1 MARNHQGQKW
11 GKRRHWDA
19 ILNFIGDGRVAMN
32 VKVLSTSGARFEG
45 VWSYMGMRMI
55 TERIICFAALVAMLS
70 GCNGIDNPEG
80 DLKGIKLEDWPRTD
94 CSTST
99 KPARDLVAYKLL
111 GVPYKWEED
120 WLSGRVYVINP
131 DLYSE
136 KAPFSL
142 NDYQR
147 KNLCSGTHDAYMNL
161 LEGKTDV
168 IIASR
173 DISRNEKISSEEL
186 GVELETAPLAIDA
199 LVFIVNPK
207 NPVKNLTADQVRKIY
222 TGEITNWKEVGGVD
236 HTITPYIRNADSG
249 SQEKM
254 ETLVMDGL
262 KMIEGTEGTYMY
274 EIIGS
279 QMASPYL
286 QLEVDEYGI
295 GYTPFFYCT
304 AMVRDLMRVDMLSID
319 GVMPSKETLRN
330 NKYPFVSSIYAGVRK
345 TEDHDSMAYKLYQF
359 LFTKK
364 GADMIDESGYIA
376 IRK

>member
-1 MARNHQGQKW
+1 
-11 GKRRHWDA
+11 
-19 ILNFIGDGRVAMN
+19 
-32 VKVLSTSGARFEG
+32 
-45 VWSYMGMRMI
+45 MRMI
-55 TERIICFAALVAMLS
+55 IKRIISFAVFVAMMS
-70 GCNGIDNPEG
+70 GCNDIGNPEG
-80 DLKGIKLEDWPRTD
+80 DLKDIKLEDWPLTD

-99 KPARDLVAYKLL
+99 MPARDLVAYKLL

-120 WLSGRVYVINP
+120 WMGSPTYIIQPDFSGTKT
-131 DLYSE
+131 S
-136 KAPFSL
+136 FSYR
-142 NDYQR
+142 DYLD
-147 KNLCSGTHDAYMNL
+147 KNLCSGTHGAYMNL
-161 LEGKTDV
+161 IEGKTDV

-173 DISRNEKISSEEL
+173 DISRNEKASAAEL
-186 GVELETAPLAIDA
+186 GVELETSPLAIDA
-199 LVFIVNPK
+199 LVFIVNPN
-207 NPVKNLTADQVRKIY
+207 NPVKNLTSDQVRKIY

-236 HTITPYIRNADSG
+236 HAITPYIRNADSG

-262 KMIEGTEGTYMY
+262 KMIDGTEGTYMY

-286 QLEVDEYGI
+286 QLENDEYGI

-319 GVMPSKETLRN
+319 GVMPSKESLRAD
-330 NKYPFVSSIYAGVRK
+330 KYPFVSSIYAGIRK
-345 TEDHDSMAYKLYQF
+345 TEDHESMAYKLYQF

>member
-1 MARNHQGQKW
+1 M
-11 GKRRHWDA
+11 
-19 ILNFIGDGRVAMN
+19 
-32 VKVLSTSGARFEG
+32 STLDARFEG
-45 VWSYMGMRMI
+45 VQSYIGMRMNSK
-55 TERIICFAALVAMLS
+55 RIMCIATLVAMLC
-70 GCNGIDNPEG
+70 GCNGIGNPEG
-80 DLKGIKLEDWPRTD
+80 DLKDIKLEDWPLTD

-99 KPARDLVAYKLL
+99 KPVRDLVAYKLL
-111 GVPYKWEED
+111 GVPYKWEQD
-120 WLSGRVYVINP
+120 WLGGRVYVINP

-142 NDYQR
+142 NDYQS
-147 KNLCSGTHDAYMNL
+147 KNLCSGTHGAYMNL
-161 LEGKTDV
+161 IEGKSDV

-173 DISRNEKISSEEL
+173 DISRNEMASAAEL
-186 GVELETAPLAIDA
+186 GVELETSPLAIDA
-199 LVFIVNPK
+199 LVFIVNPQ

-236 HTITPYIRNADSG
+236 HAITPYIRNADSG

-254 ETLVMDGL
+254 ETQVMDGL
-262 KMIEGTEGTYMY
+262 KMIDGAEGTYMH

-286 QLEVDEYGI
+286 QIEADEYGI

-319 GVMPSKETLRN
+319 GVAPGKESLRN
-330 NKYPFVSSIYAGVRK
+330 NKYPFVSSIYAAFRK
-345 TEDHDSMAYKLYQF
+345 TEDHESMAYQLYQF

>member
-1 MARNHQGQKW
+1 
-11 GKRRHWDA
+11 
-19 ILNFIGDGRVAMN
+19 
-32 VKVLSTSGARFEG
+32 
-45 VWSYMGMRMI
+45 MRMI
-55 TERIICFAALVAMLS
+55 IKRIISFAVFVAMMS
-70 GCNGIDNPEG
+70 GCNGIGNPEG
-80 DLKGIKLEDWPRTD
+80 DLKDIKLEDWPLTD

-99 KPARDLVAYKLL
+99 MPARDLVAYKLL

-120 WLSGRVYVINP
+120 WMGSPTYIIQPDFSGTKT
-131 DLYSE
+131 S
-136 KAPFSL
+136 FSYR
-142 NDYQR
+142 DYLD
-147 KNLCSGTHDAYMNL
+147 KNLCSGTHGAYMNL
-161 LEGKTDV
+161 IEGKTDV

-173 DISRNEKISSEEL
+173 DISRNEKASAAEL
-186 GVELETAPLAIDA
+186 GVELETSPLAIDA

-207 NPVKNLTADQVRKIY
+207 NPVKNLTSDQVRKIY

-236 HTITPYIRNADSG
+236 HAITPYIRNADSG

-254 ETLVMDGL
+254 ETLVMNGL
-262 KMIEGTEGTYMY
+262 TMIDGTYMY

-286 QLEVDEYGI
+286 QLENDEYGI

-319 GVMPSKETLRN
+319 GVMPSKESLRAD
-330 NKYPFVSSIYAGVRK
+330 KYPFVSSIYAGIRK
-345 TEDHDSMAYKLYQF
+345 TEDHESMAYKLYQF

>member
-1 MARNHQGQKW
+1 MRTLS
-11 GKRRHWDA
+11 KR
-19 ILNFIGDGRVAMN
+19 IVGI
-32 VKVLSTSGARFEG
+32 
-45 VWSYMGMRMI
+45 
-55 TERIICFAALVAMLS
+55 ALLIAGLC
-70 GCNGIDNPEG
+70 GCNGIDSPEY
-80 DLKGIKLEDWPRTD
+80 DLKDIKLEEWPLTD

-99 KPARDLVAYKLL
+99 RPVRDLFAYKLL
-111 GVPYKWEED
+111 GIPYQWEED
-120 WLSGRVYVINP
+120 WMGSPTYIITP
-131 DLYSE
+131 KFQE
-136 KAPFSL
+136 KETSFSY
-142 NDYQR
+142 NDYLAR
-147 KNLCSGTHDAYMNL
+147 NLCSGTHDAYMNL
-161 LEGKTDV
+161 IEGKTDV

-173 DISRNEKISSEEL
+173 DISRNEKAACAEL
-186 GVELETAPLAIDA
+186 GVELKTAPLAIDA

-207 NPVKNLTADQVRKIY
+207 NPVKNLTSDQVRKIY

-236 HTITPYIRNADSG
+236 HAITPYIRNADSG

-254 ETLVMDGL
+254 ETLVMNGL
-262 KMIEGTEGTYMY
+262 TMIDGTEETYMF

-286 QLEVDEYGI
+286 QLENDEYGI

-330 NKYPFVSSIYAGVRK
+330 NKYPFVSSIYAAVRY
-345 TEDHDSMAYKLYQF
+345 TEDHESMAYKLYQF

>member
-1 MARNHQGQKW
+1 
-11 GKRRHWDA
+11 
-19 ILNFIGDGRVAMN
+19 
-32 VKVLSTSGARFEG
+32 
-45 VWSYMGMRMI
+45 
-55 TERIICFAALVAMLS
+55 MLI
-70 GCNGIDNPEG
+70 GCNGIGNPEG
-80 DLKGIKLEDWPRTD
+80 DLKDIKLEEWPLTD

-99 KPARDLVAYKLL
+99 RPVRDLVAYKLL
-111 GVPYKWEED
+111 GVPYKWEVD
-120 WLSGRVYVINP
+120 WMSPTTYIIAPDFSGTKT
-131 DLYSE
+131 S
-136 KAPFSL
+136 FSYR
-142 NDYQR
+142 DYLD
-147 KNLCSGTHDAYMNL
+147 KNLCNGTHGAYMNL
-161 LEGKTDV
+161 IEGKTDV

-173 DISRNEKISSEEL
+173 DISRNEKASAAEL

-207 NPVKNLTADQVRKIY
+207 NPVKNLTSDQVRKIY
-222 TGEITNWKEVGGVD
+222 TGEITNWMEVGGVD
-236 HTITPYIRNADSG
+236 HAITPYIRNADSG

-262 KMIEGTEGTYMY
+262 KMIDGAEGTYMH

-286 QLEVDEYGI
+286 QIEADEYGI

-330 NKYPFVSSIYAGVRK
+330 NKYPFVSSIYAAVRK
-345 TEDHDSMAYKLYQF
+345 TEDHESIAYKLYQF
-359 LFTKK
+359 LFTKQ

-376 IRK
+376 IR

>member
-1 MARNHQGQKW
+1 MRTLS
-11 GKRRHWDA
+11 KR
-19 ILNFIGDGRVAMN
+19 IVGI
-32 VKVLSTSGARFEG
+32 
-45 VWSYMGMRMI
+45 
-55 TERIICFAALVAMLS
+55 ALLIAGLC
-70 GCNGIDNPEG
+70 GCNGIDSPEY
-80 DLKGIKLEDWPRTD
+80 DLKDIKLEEWPLTD

-99 KPARDLVAYKLL
+99 RPVRDLVAYKLL
-111 GVPYKWEED
+111 GIPYQWEED
-120 WLSGRVYVINP
+120 WMGSPTYIITP
-131 DLYSE
+131 KFHEIETS
-136 KAPFSL
+136 FSY
-142 NDYQR
+142 NDYLNR
-147 KNLCSGTHDAYMNL
+147 NLCSGTHDAYMNL
-161 LEGKTDV
+161 IGGKTDV

-173 DISRNEKISSEEL
+173 DISRNEKAASAEL
-186 GVELETAPLAIDA
+186 GVELKTAPLAIDA

-207 NPVKNLTADQVRKIY
+207 NPVKNLRTDQVRRIY

-236 HTITPYIRNADSG
+236 HAITPYIRNADSG

-262 KMIEGTEGTYMY
+262 KMIDGTYMY

-286 QLEVDEYGI
+286 QLENDEYGI

-319 GVMPSKETLRN
+319 GVMPSKESLRS
-330 NKYPFVSSIYAGVRK
+330 NKYPFVSSIYAAVRY
-345 TEDHDSMAYKLYQF
+345 TEDHESMAYKLYQF

>member
-1 MARNHQGQKW
+1 M
-11 GKRRHWDA
+11 GKQLTFVCGLTLLFVLLFSA
-19 ILNFIGDGRVAMN
+19 CG
-32 VKVLSTSGARFEG
+32 KVDDPAS
-45 VWSYMGMRMI
+45 
-55 TERIICFAALVAMLS
+55 
-70 GCNGIDNPEG
+70 
-80 DLKGIKLEDWPRTD
+80 DLKDVKLEDWPQTD

-111 GVPYKWEED
+111 GVPYKWEQD
-120 WLSGRVYVINP
+120 WLGGRVYIINP
-131 DLYSE
+131 DLSSE

-142 NDYQR
+142 NDYEA
-147 KNLCSGTHDAYMNL
+147 KNLCSGTHGAYMNL
-161 LEGKTDV
+161 IEGKTDV

-173 DISRNEKISSEEL
+173 DISRNETASAAEL
-186 GVELETAPLAIDA
+186 GVVLETAPLAIDA

-207 NPVKNLTADQVRKIY
+207 NPVKNLTSDQVRKIY

-236 HTITPYIRNADSG
+236 HAITPYIRNADSG

-262 KMIEGTEGTYMY
+262 TMIDGTYMY

-286 QLEVDEYGI
+286 QIEGDEYGI

-304 AMVRDLMRVDMLSID
+304 AMVRDLMMVDMLSID
-319 GVMPSKETLRN
+319 GVPPSKESLRN
-330 NKYPFVSSIYAGVRK
+330 NKYPFVSSIYAAVRK
-345 TEDHDSMAYKLYQF
+345 TEDHDSMAYKLYRF

>member
-1 MARNHQGQKW
+1 
-11 GKRRHWDA
+11 
-19 ILNFIGDGRVAMN
+19 
-32 VKVLSTSGARFEG
+32 
-45 VWSYMGMRMI
+45 MRMNSK
-55 TERIICFAALVAMLS
+55 RLICFAAFVAMLI

-80 DLKGIKLEDWPRTD
+80 DLKDVKLEDWPQTD

-99 KPARDLVAYKLL
+99 RPVRDLVAYKLL
-111 GVPYKWEED
+111 GIPYQWEED
-120 WLSGRVYVINP
+120 WMGSPTYIITP
-131 DLYSE
+131 KFHE
-136 KAPFSL
+136 KETSFSY
-142 NDYQR
+142 NDYLAR
-147 KNLCSGTHDAYMNL
+147 NLCSGTHGAYMNL
-161 LEGKTDV
+161 IEGKSDV

-173 DISRNEKISSEEL
+173 DISRNETASAAEL

-207 NPVKNLTADQVRKIY
+207 NPVKNLTSDQVRKIY

-236 HTITPYIRNADSG
+236 HAITPYIRNADSG

-254 ETLVMDGL
+254 ETLVMNGL
-262 KMIEGTEGTYMY
+262 KMIDGTEETYMY

-286 QLEVDEYGI
+286 QLENDEYGI

-319 GVMPSKETLRN
+319 GVAPGKESLRN
-330 NKYPFVSSIYAGVRK
+330 NKYPFVSSIYAAVRK
-345 TEDHDSMAYKLYQF
+345 TEDHESMAFKLYQF
-359 LFTKK
+359 LFSKK

-376 IRK
+376 IRH

>member
-1 MARNHQGQKW
+1 
-11 GKRRHWDA
+11 
-19 ILNFIGDGRVAMN
+19 
-32 VKVLSTSGARFEG
+32 
-45 VWSYMGMRMI
+45 MRK
-55 TERIICFAALVAMLS
+55 IICLAVLLALSACGKVNA
-70 GCNGIDNPEG
+70 PTA
-80 DLKGIKLEDWPRTD
+80 DLKDIKLEDWPLTD

-99 KPARDLVAYKLL
+99 RPVRDLVAYKLL
-111 GVPYKWEED
+111 DVPYKWEVD
-120 WLSGRVYVINP
+120 WMSGTTYIIQP
-131 DLYSE
+131 DFSE
-136 KAPFSL
+136 TKTSFSY
-142 NDYQR
+142 NDYLA
-147 KNLCSGTHDAYMNL
+147 KNLCSGTHGAYMNL
-161 LEGKTDV
+161 IEGKTDV

-173 DISRNEKISSEEL
+173 DISRNEKASSEGL

-207 NPVKNLTADQVRKIY
+207 NPVKNLTSDQVRKIY

-236 HTITPYIRNADSG
+236 HAITPYIRNADSG

-254 ETLVMDGL
+254 ETLVMNGL
-262 KMIEGTEGTYMY
+262 TMIDGTYMY

-286 QLEVDEYGI
+286 QLENDEYGI

-319 GVMPSKETLRN
+319 GVMPSKESLRAD
-330 NKYPFVSSIYAGVRK
+330 KYPFVSSIYAGIRK
-345 TEDHDSMAYKLYQF
+345 TEDHESMAYKLYQF